1 MRVITVDFDG
11 TLYQGNSFKVMFDVA
26 KKQYSLKQWSQVGL
40 GTAKALGKLV
50 TKGKA
55 PAKHT
60 FFRAFVKSFKGKSKK
75 ELEEF
80 FYALAH
86 GDLERVNRPLVDKV
100 KRHIE
105 DGDQVVIVS
114 GALNPF
120 LVAFKDA
127 VGFENVDIIGSELF
141 YDEND
146 IAVGKMGDIVNG
158 KKKAEAVQEWLKNR
172 DLTLDDVTLWA
183 YADSESDSP
192 LLEMVDHP
200 VVVNP
205 DEDMEKLAH
214 QKGWPVFGS

>member
-26 KKQYSLKQWSQVGL
+26 KKQYSAKQWVSVGL
-40 GTAKALGKLV
+40 GTGKAIGKLV
-50 TKGKA
+50 TGGKTA
-55 PAKHT
+55 GKHT
-60 FFRAFVKSFKGKSKK
+60 FFRSFVKSFKGKSKK
-75 ELEEF
+75 DLEEF
-80 FYALAH
+80 FHALAN
-86 GDLERVNRPLVDKV
+86 GDLERVNRPLVEKI
-100 KRHIE
+100 KQHQA

-120 LVAFKDA
+120 LTAFKDA
-127 VGFENVDIIGSELF
+127 VGLEDVDIIGSELF

-158 KKKAEAVQEWLKNR
+158 EKKAEAVQEWLNNR
-172 DLTLDDVTLWA
+172 GLTVDDVTLWA
-183 YADSESDSP
+183 YADSESDSH

-205 DEDMEKLAH
+205 DEDMEKLAQ